1 MESLIGFIVAAAVLA
16 AVIYLP
22 YRWIKKV
29 VSRGREINQLAQEG
43 LTLYGNVEK
52 KEHIKTVHAGSDHFY
67 ITYSFHTDNDKRY
80 EKRVSVSMSEWKEIV
95 EHQPI
100 KICYLPAD
108 PTVSAM
114 DSMVETVRRHGQR

>member
-1 MESLIGFIVAAAVLA
+1 METLVGFIVAAIVLA

-22 YRWIKKV
+22 YRWIKRV
-29 VSRGREINQLAQEG
+29 LSRGREINQLAQEG
-43 LTLYGNVEK
+43 LTLYGIVEE
-52 KEHIKTVHAGSDHFY
+52 KEQIKTVHAGSDHLF
-67 ITYSFHTDNDKRY
+67 ITYSFNADNDKRY
-80 EKRVSVSMSEWKEIV
+80 KKRISVSMSEWKEIV

-114 DSMVETVRRHGQR
+114 DSMVETVRRHG